1 MVEELI
7 KHGETGLT
15 EIDQDLVL
23 TISAHHVMH
32 LILSRITGV

>member
-7 KHGETGLT
+7 KHGETGLR

-23 TISAHHVMH
+23 TISAHVMH